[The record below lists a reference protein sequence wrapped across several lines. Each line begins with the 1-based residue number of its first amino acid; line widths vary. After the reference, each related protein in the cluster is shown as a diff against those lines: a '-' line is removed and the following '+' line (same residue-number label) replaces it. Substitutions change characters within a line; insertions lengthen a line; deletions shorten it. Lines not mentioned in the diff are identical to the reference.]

1 MAMSKAVVVLI
12 DRAKS
17 QIFLS
22 PRNNT
27 PDAREDN
34 PQKALEMFQKV
45 VTLESEKGLEIKW

>member
-17 QIFLS
+17 QKILS